1 MLKDLSD
8 KILHFSISAS
18 QFIGAPLKLID
29 PKFYDGYMAW
39 TKESF
44 AVLTATMTQW
54 WAPTA
59 VRVTGDESMKDQ
71 LYQMEDGSLRCNF
84 PHRIV
89 MMANHQ
95 VCC

>member
-1 MLKDLSD
+1 
-8 KILHFSISAS
+8 
-18 QFIGAPLKLID
+18 
-29 PKFYDGYMAW
+29 MAW

-84 PHRIV
+84 PHRLV

-95 VCC
+95 VRYRG